1 MRKALVLL
9 SVLLAIGMAIPAYA
23 QQTETLSTVNVEIW
37 PEYDQPS
44 VLIIYHILLTST
56 TPLPATINLR
66 IPSGAEVT
74 AVAVSDPV
82 KGLLNAPY
90 DRVMQGEWAG
100 LQITANLR
108 DIQVEYYEPLTKN
121 GASRHIVYQWPGDYA
136 VQGFKVT
143 LQQPTGATGLVTDP
157 SLVKSITSQDGFV
170 YYISAL
176 QPLKSGQIYTLSIDY
191 QKATDTLST
200 TGLTVQPVQPLSS
213 NTPGRTTLAGLMPW
227 VLGVLGAILVV
238 VGILGIIFIWRSG
251 TRRTRS
257 SHQHHPQP
265 DIAEENNQ
273 VYCSKC
279 GKRAQPG
286 DVFCRTCG
294 TRIQTEE

>member
-1 MRKALVLL
+1 MRKALALL
-9 SVLLAIGMAIPAYA
+9 SVLFAIGIAFPAYA

-66 IPSGAEVT
+66 IPARAEVT

-100 LQITANLR
+100 LKITANLR

-121 GASRHIVYQWPGDYA
+121 GTSRRIVYQWPGDYA

-176 QPLKSGQIYTLSIDY
+176 QPLQAGQVYTLSVDY

-213 NTPGRTTLAGLMPW
+213 TTPGRTTLGGLMPW

-257 SHQHHPQP
+257 SRRHHPQP
-265 DIAEENNQ
+265 TIAEDNKL
-273 VYCSKC
+273 VYCPKC

-294 TRIQTEE
+294 TRIQTEG

>member
-1 MRKALVLL
+1 MR
-9 SVLLAIGMAIPAYA
+9 
-23 QQTETLSTVNVEIW
+23 W
-37 PEYDQPS
+37 
-44 VLIIYHILLTST
+44 
-56 TPLPATINLR
+56 
-66 IPSGAEVT
+66 
-74 AVAVSDPV
+74 
-82 KGLLNAPY
+82 
-90 DRVMQGEWAG
+90 QGEWAG
-100 LQITANLR
+100 LKITANLR
-108 DIQVEYYEPLTKN
+108 DIQVEYYEPLTKTST
-121 GASRHIVYQWPGDYA
+121 SRHIVYQWPGDYT
-136 VQGFKVT
+136 VEGFKVT

-157 SLVKSITSQDGFV
+157 TLVKSITSQDGFV

-176 QPLKSGQIYTLSIDY
+176 QPLQAGQVYTLSIDY

-213 NTPGRTTLAGLMPW
+213 TTPGRTTLGGLMPW

-238 VGILGIIFIWRSG
+238 VGILGVIFIWRSG

-257 SHQHHPQP
+257 THRHHPQP
-265 DIAEENNQ
+265 SIEEDNNL